1 MNSLTTSRILAQ
13 RLAIAALQ
21 GALLWRLKDSG
32 AGAVPIA
39 FGSAALFVPV
49 LAIMAMGNM
58 RRRTYWAWLVVAA
71 TLCFGL
77 GFHAGHQQVGA
88 GSPFE
93 GSWNRFLFD
102 LVLAGVLFVGHALV
116 TAGDADRRWIARF
129 PTYFDV
135 SWRQA
140 TLLALAGLFVGVFWG
155 VLALGS
161 VLFQAIGIRS
171 FDNTITSDWFWIP
184 ATTIATALGLHLI
197 DSRTG
202 MVRGARALV
211 LGLLAWLMPLLSAI
225 GLAFL
230 VALPF
235 TGLQPLWDTRHA
247 TSMLLTASIVLIL
260 LINSH
265 FQDGG
270 PDSRKPVLLVV
281 TRAIAAVMLT
291 PLVILAAY
299 GLKLR
304 VDQYG
309 WSPSRV
315 ESAAVILAVACHAFG
330 YLLAVVRSRT
340 ALSQLPAT
348 NVASAFIIVLM
359 LLCLLSPI
367 ADPARLSVASQL
379 HRLMSGEVS
388 PRGFD
393 FTFLAKNAGRY
404 GRDALETLKAAN
416 GSQLGLLGP
425 DGRSAL
431 PRRPGGLT
439 HRSLR
444 PGAGV
449 DPRRDRQRPS
459 PAPDARLQERA
470 LVTGDAQQQ
479 ARELRAKADALTDRY
494 RRTTWIRFTLVFF
507 PVPFVV
513 VLLRLQ
519 IEAWTYFVFGG
530 AYLLFSALLYVWD
543 SRASAR
549 CDAAERLAKAAERAV
564 HAPED

>member
-1 MNSLTTSRILAQ
+1 M
-13 RLAIAALQ
+13 
-21 GALLWRLKDSG
+21 
-32 AGAVPIA
+32 
-39 FGSAALFVPV
+39 LFVPV
-49 LAIMAMGNM
+49 LAIMGMGNM

-129 PTYFDV
+129 PTYFDA

-171 FDNTITSDWFWIP
+171 FDNTITSDWFSIP

-197 DSRTG
+197 NSRTG

-416 GSQLGLLGP
+416 GSQRAEQIADLAHAAAYNGP
-425 DGRSAL
+425 PPSAPR
-431 PRRPGGLT
+431 PRRPANPADAITVVQPAGQKLPAGFLQRNWYEHEVPACLT
-439 HRSLR
+439 RGDAPCEAVLLDLDGDGRLDVLLIETEYPNQVTAYHETSGSWAYWGRMDGAR
-444 PGAGV
+444 CPGALEALRIGRFDLAPASTRDV
-449 DPRRDRQRPS
+449 IANGHRLHLTPGCRR
-459 PAPDARLQERA
+459 ER
-470 LVTGDAQQQ
+470 
-479 ARELRAKADALTDRY
+479 
-494 RRTTWIRFTLVFF
+494 
-507 PVPFVV
+507 
-513 VLLRLQ
+513 
-519 IEAWTYFVFGG
+519 
-530 AYLLFSALLYVWD
+530 
-543 SRASAR
+543 
-549 CDAAERLAKAAERAV
+549 
-564 HAPED
+564 